1 MLKTGQPF
9 TIKAGACIV
18 SIGECVEFSDKIRGA
33 ISDGHLRINLD
44 LIDTREI
51 SGSFAGFLA
60 GIINRLYSLGG
71 DLTITGASESVEEVL
86 RLVGFYDIIK
96 VN

>member
-1 MLKTGQPF
+1 MSKIGQSL
-9 TIKAGACIV
+9 TIKAGARIV
-18 SIGECVEFSDKIRGA
+18 SIDECVEFSDKIRHA
-33 ISDGHLRINLD
+33 ISAGCLRINLD
-44 LIDTREI
+44 LIDTCEI

-60 GIINRLYSLGG
+60 GIISRLYNLGG
-71 DLTITGASESVEEVL
+71 DLTITGASHSVEEVL